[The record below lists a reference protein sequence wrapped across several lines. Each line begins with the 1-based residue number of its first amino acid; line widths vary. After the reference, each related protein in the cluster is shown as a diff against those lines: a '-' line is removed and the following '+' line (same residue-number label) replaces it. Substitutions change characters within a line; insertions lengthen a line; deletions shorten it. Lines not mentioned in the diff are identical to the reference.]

1 MNEVDYSGHRFSCP
15 LPRVA
20 WFSEVIVRHVP
31 ADRPCRVLDI
41 GCGSGD
47 QIFHLASQ
55 MPHACFT
62 GIDLSPESVSAAE
75 EKRRSF
81 PGGERIS
88 FTAGDYMEYRCEPFD
103 VIISYAVLQLIPAP
117 KEEIFEKLSR
127 DLTAGGILALGI
139 PYRCIYN
146 TLLRPVR
153 ALFRLIRSP
162 FADSII
168 LKAASMLHPDLPE
181 SVIRE
186 RIIYMYIT
194 PRFFTDRRL
203 FRYLESSL
211 QLRLL
216 EARREKFI
224 SIAKFRHQF
233 AVFRKENG
241 KS

>member
-15 LPRVA
+15 LPRIA
-20 WFSEVIVRHVP
+20 WFSEVILSHTA

-47 QIFHLASQ
+47 QIFHLASL
-55 MPHACFT
+55 MPQARFT
-62 GIDLSPESVSAAE
+62 GMDLSPESISAAE
-75 EKRRSF
+75 EKRSTF

-88 FTAGDYMEYRCEPFD
+88 FAAGDYMQYLGEPFD

-117 KEEIFEKLSR
+117 KEEIFTKLSR
-127 DLTAGGILALGI
+127 DLTAGGILALGV
-139 PYRCIYN
+139 PYRCLYN
-146 TLLRPVR
+146 TLLLPVR
-153 ALFRLIRSP
+153 SFFRAVRSP
-162 FADSII
+162 LSDSII
-168 LKAASMLHPDLPE
+168 LKAAAMLHPDLPL

-203 FRYLESSL
+203 FRYLESEL

-224 SIAKFRHQF
+224 SIAKFRHHF
-233 AVFRKENG
+233 AVFCREGG